1 MMTKNDE
8 SRKKSSKRCE
18 IATLNIM
25 TEYSFDTYLQANC
38 LFATVVSTTLY
49 KLEGVEL
56 INKE

>member
-1 MMTKNDE
+1 MTKNDE
-8 SRKKSSKRCE
+8 SRKESSKRCE

-25 TEYSFDTYLQANC
+25 TEYSFDTYLQA
-38 LFATVVSTTLY
+38 TVVSTTLD